1 MPHAP
6 RMTLKQALGI
16 DINDFM
22 ELSGKE
28 LKAATK
34 ALADAANKRLTRLRK
49 AGVPSPAARDVWT
62 SGGKFMIGGKSEGEL
77 RTEFLRAKM
86 FLEAPTSTVTAAKVA
101 RKKVMTGLSGQG
113 IQINEDIYNKLL
125 KTYMDNKDSNPA
137 ITART
142 MKYQLMRETENLV
155 TPPDM
160 DIEDIANRVYSE
172 IHSQF
177 APGGSQYEGTSRYF
191 DLDEDL

>member
-1 MPHAP
+1 MPRAP
-6 RMTLKQALGI
+6 RMTLKQALDI

-49 AGVPSPAARDVWT
+49 SEVPSPAARAVWT
-62 SGGKFMIGGKSEGEL
+62 SGGKFMIGGKTEGEL
-77 RTEFLRAKM
+77 RTEFLRAKQ
-86 FLEAPTSTVTAAKVA
+86 FLEAPTSTVTAAKAA
-101 RKKVMTGLSGQG
+101 RKRVISEVGQQG
-113 IQINEDIYNKLL
+113 IRIDNDAYNRLL
-125 KTYMDNKDSNPA
+125 KAYMDNQDTNPDV
-137 ITART
+137 IART
-142 MKYQLMRETENLV
+142 MKYMLMRETSLV

-160 DIEDIANRVYSE
+160 DIEDIAQRVFDE
-172 IHSQF
+172 INNQF
-177 APGGSQYEGTSRYF
+177 GEGGSQYEGTSRYF